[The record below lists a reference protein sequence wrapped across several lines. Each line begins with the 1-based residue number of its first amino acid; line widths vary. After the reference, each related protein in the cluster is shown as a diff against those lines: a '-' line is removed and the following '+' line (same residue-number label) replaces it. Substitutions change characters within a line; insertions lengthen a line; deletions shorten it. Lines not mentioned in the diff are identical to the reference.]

1 MHTQCTARLDG
12 HCKKQDV
19 SPDDICVTDDEKRT
33 TTAQARRPLII
44 GREASLKRLPLIIGR
59 EASLKRHT
67 LCVGAKALV
76 RLIRPRE
83 EKPESEN
90 LRLEQPKML
99 TTSPFHKNPRH

>member
-1 MHTQCTARLDG
+1 MC
-12 HCKKQDV
+12 
-19 SPDDICVTDDEKRT
+19 PDDICVTDDEKRT

-44 GREASLKRLPLIIGR
+44 GREASLKRH
-59 EASLKRHT
+59 A